1 MNDRKRIG
9 SGRAS
14 FKVATRRH
22 TANFYTITFCAEWRN
37 SREKPAGK
45 SKSAQSTV
53 PFRLLMLIIF
63 T

>member
-9 SGRAS
+9 SGQAS
-14 FKVATRRH
+14 FKVATRRYI
-22 TANFYTITFCAEWRN
+22 ANIYTITFCAEWKN
-37 SREKPAGK
+37 SREKPAGE